1 MSDERP
7 PAVEPVRG
15 KDPEGMAPLAEHLRL
30 SPDDPAAHNR
40 SRNKL
45 ILLLL
50 FGALPM
56 LVVFIVVMTSL
67 VNGPPEPG
75 RGEASRSL
83 GEVTRYCT
91 YVARDDADYRLCLER
106 TDARLPERERSNA
119 GRYARGELLRCLP
132 DAGPRCTLR

>member
-1 MSDERP
+1 MSEQRP
-7 PAVEPVRG
+7 DGEPPI
-15 KDPEGMAPLAEHLRL
+15 DDDANLPPLAEHLRVDL
-30 SPDDPAAHNR
+30 DDPRAQNR

-45 ILLLL
+45 ILLLM

-56 LVVFIVVMTSL
+56 MVVFVVVLTSL
-67 VNGPPEPG
+67 TDGPPEPT
-75 RGEASRSL
+75 RGQASRGL

-106 TDARLPERERSNA
+106 TDVRLPQRERSNA
-119 GRYARGELLRCLP
+119 GRYARGELLRCLS